1 MKKKVLIVSHFM
13 QIGGAE
19 QALLGLLHGF
29 DYSRYDVSLFL
40 FRHEGDLLP
49 LLPKEV
55 HLLPVISQ
63 YATIARPMIDVAK
76 EGHLL
81 LALSRLIGKFTAG
94 IYNFLHHYGPDSQV
108 EIEYSHKFTKWLMPQ
123 ITPKENY
130 DLAISFLT
138 PHYFSA
144 EKVKAGKKIAWVH
157 TDYSCIQVNVKSE
170 TKMWNQYHQ
179 IAAVSEACADSF
191 IECFPGLKPKVVK
204 IENLLAV
211 DSIRKRAVMKVPEKL
226 KNNHEIVLLS
236 IGRFCT
242 AKNFDNVPDI
252 CRKIIEN
259 GTDVIWYLIG
269 FGSEEKRIHQ
279 KICENK
285 MQQNVVILGKKEN
298 PYPYIV
304 QCDWYVQLSRFEGKA
319 VTVRE
324 AQALHKPVII
334 SDYSTARSQLMDG
347 YDGIIVPQDNERC
360 AEEISK
366 ILKNQ
371 TLKNRLIENTY
382 HEDYSNKKEMRKL
395 YDLMGEDYDT

>member
-1 MKKKVLIVSHFM
+1 
-13 QIGGAE
+13 
-19 QALLGLLHGF
+19 
-29 DYSRYDVSLFL
+29 
-40 FRHEGDLLP
+40 
-49 LLPKEV
+49 
-55 HLLPVISQ
+55 
-63 YATIARPMIDVAK
+63 
-76 EGHLL
+76 
-81 LALSRLIGKFTAG
+81 
-94 IYNFLHHYGPDSQV
+94 
-108 EIEYSHKFTKWLMPQ
+108 MPQ